1 MAEQRNPYIIILM
14 LTIIVLMI
22 FVSYLMMSM
31 HMLTQKQKKNEEEP
45 FCNCFAA
52 QYDGSPGKPAEKC
65 YYGGYCYDKEKI
77 TKLYDAGAFSTT
89 FAGV

>member
-1 MAEQRNPYIIILM
+1 MKEMYANHFWIIFLLLVILAMNVYIVIKLGQQE
-14 LTIIVLMI
+14 
-22 FVSYLMMSM
+22 S
-31 HMLTQKQKKNEEEP
+31 EA

-52 QYDGSPGKPAEKC
+52 QYDGSPGNPAEKC

-77 TKLYDAGAFSTT
+77 TKLYDEGAFSKT

>member
-1 MAEQRNPYIIILM
+1 MNSKYSHFWILLLLFVIIGLNTYILM
-14 LTIIVLMI
+14 SLN
-22 FVSYLMMSM
+22 
-31 HMLTQKQKKNEEEP
+31 KKLPEES

-52 QYDGSPGKPAEKC
+52 QYDGSPANPEEKS

-77 TKLYDAGAFSTT
+77 TKLYDEGVFSTT

>member
-1 MAEQRNPYIIILM
+1 MKGSSTNYANHFWTIL
-14 LTIIVLMI
+14 LLLIVLALNVYTVI
-22 FVSYLMMSM
+22 L
-31 HMLTQKQKKNEEEP
+31 LRQKDMES

-52 QYDGSPGKPAEKC
+52 QYDGSPANPAEKS

-77 TKLYDAGAFSTT
+77 TKLYDEGAFSTT

>member
-1 MAEQRNPYIIILM
+1 MTKDASTLHYTNHFWIILLLLIILGMNVYIVWM
-14 LTIIVLMI
+14 LRGKDME
-22 FVSYLMMSM
+22 S
-31 HMLTQKQKKNEEEP
+31 

-52 QYDGSPGKPAEKC
+52 QYDGSAGNPAEKC

-77 TKLYDAGAFSTT
+77 TKLYDEGVFSKT

>member
-1 MAEQRNPYIIILM
+1 MTTSKNGQYHMWMILLLVTILCLNIYILQRL
-14 LTIIVLMI
+14 L
-22 FVSYLMMSM
+22 
-31 HMLTQKQKKNEEEP
+31 KNSES

-52 QYDGSPGKPAEKC
+52 QYNGSPGNPDEKC

-77 TKLYDAGAFSTT
+77 TKLYDEGAFEKT

>member
-1 MAEQRNPYIIILM
+1 MVSHNTTHNFWTITLLLIILAM
-14 LTIIVLMI
+14 NVYLVVL
-22 FVSYLMMSM
+22 LR
-31 HMLTQKQKKNEEEP
+31 QKASES

-52 QYDGSPGKPAEKC
+52 QYDGSKADPTQRC

-77 TKLYDAGAFSTT
+77 TKLYDEGVFSKT